1 MFAVQ
6 LHLNNK
12 IVTTEIN
19 RHNTR
24 HLINIPFIA
33 FILH

>member
-1 MFAVQ
+1 
-6 LHLNNK
+6 LNNK

-24 HLINIPFIA
+24 YLINTPCTA
-33 FILH
+33 SILH